1 MRHALALS
9 SLTLGLLVGCSD
21 PAVAPAETD
30 TGLDTG
36 TATDSTLDTTADTG
50 DAAPDS
56 RTDTSGD
63 GATDTKTDTGLDGAT
78 DTSVDAP
85 PPPLPSCLGE
95 TRATVISSGLPF
107 TDVSVGTSPSKV
119 TGKFL
124 LDLATTGSTI
134 DLGAFTGTKPTASG
148 CNPALLGQSCKFTD
162 LDFFGSWGMV
172 TLRTADHSGIT
183 GSVRE
188 AGILGTDFFSVLALT
203 LDYTGKRVHR
213 TTKASLCDDATLA
226 GAGFSPLSSAGF
238 YSNDFG
244 KLKPLTAVDAAA
256 PTGVTVANV
265 PTVPLWVAGVRAD
278 AQLDTGF
285 DDGLVPFSIN
295 VNQAFFDAIKA
306 KSPTALVRDSSRDLV
321 LSTCVGGL
329 SEPVEAYTLSAG
341 NAAELRTEAGVA
353 AHSYPKAV
361 LFVKRTPVGAKV
373 CGGIGTWTAPAAQVA
388 ASIFLDAGAI
398 LFDPFSS
405 RVWMR

>member
-1 MRHALALS
+1 MRLPLALS

-36 TATDSTLDTTADTG
+36 LDMGTADGTLDTTADTG
-50 DAAPDS
+50 ALDASP
-56 RTDTSGD
+56 DTSGD
-63 GATDTKTDTGLDGAT
+63 AATDTKADTAVEAAT
-78 DTSVDAP
+78 DTAVDAT
-85 PPPLPSCLGE
+85 PPLPSCLGE
-95 TRATVISSGLPF
+95 TRAMVISAGLPF
-107 TDVSVGTSPSKV
+107 TDVSVGTSPAKV

-203 LDYTGKRVHR
+203 LDYTGKQVRR

-226 GAGFSPLSSAGF
+226 GAGFSPLSTAGF

-244 KLKPLTAVDAAA
+244 KLKPLSAVDAAA

-388 ASIFLDAGAI
+388 ASIFLDAGVI
-398 LFDPFSS
+398 LFDPSAPAS
-405 RVWMR
+405 G